1 MMKLTSDTSLPGYGI
16 EPKNL
21 LQHELIGLKAEV
33 EESSNSNMKA
43 LCGIVVDETRNTFV
57 IETER
62 EEEKRIPKDMNTFIF
77 ELNEG
82 VRVRVRGNLLVSR
95 PEDRIKK
102 GGRRR

>member
-1 MMKLTSDTSLPGYGI
+1 MKLTSDRTLQDCSI
-16 EPKNL
+16 EPGNL

-33 EESSNSNMKA
+33 EESSNSSMKG

-62 EEEKRIPKDMNTFIF
+62 MVEKRIAKNGNRFVF

-95 PEDRIKK
+95 PEDRIKS
-102 GGRRR
+102 GVRRR